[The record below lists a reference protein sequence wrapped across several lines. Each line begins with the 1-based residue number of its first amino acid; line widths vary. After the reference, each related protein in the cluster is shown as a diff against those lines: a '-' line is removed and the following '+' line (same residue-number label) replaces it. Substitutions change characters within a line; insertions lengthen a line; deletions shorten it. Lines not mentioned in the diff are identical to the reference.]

1 MACNSATLNS
11 AFGKHGPPLWVQGL
25 FGHVYPGVTGSIVA
39 SYAEQWLKHLAG
51 NAQAHTQP
59 HTHEHVCLH
68 GLLHAGDFWLISLL
82 CDPISDF
89 WGAAV
94 FTCVK

>member
-11 AFGKHGPPLWVQGL
+11 AFGKYGLPLRVQGL

-51 NAQAHTQP
+51 NVQAHTHS
-59 HTHEHVCLH
+59 HTHTSMCVSMGYYRPVTSGSSACFGTPFQTFGELQFSHV
-68 GLLHAGDFWLISLL
+68 
-82 CDPISDF
+82 
-89 WGAAV
+89 
-94 FTCVK
+94 